1 MEKRMIIE
9 VLSSGQGHLVQI
21 QPSPSTLFPSEA
33 VPLAGRTESLRAV
46 SSLLSHTIRHPHRG
60 PTSPDQQRWVWSWF
74 PATH

>member
-1 MEKRMIIE
+1 MEKRMIIAE
-9 VLSSGQGHLVQI
+9 LSSGQGHLVQI
-21 QPSPSTLFPSEA
+21 QPSPSTPFPPEV

-46 SSLLSHTIRHPHRG
+46 SLFLSYTIQHPHPG